1 MSEKLW
7 KTTRDPVRFI
17 RQGHACL
24 GVSDPAGL
32 TLTAGDGNHS
42 LLWSR
47 NAGQGSGNTHV
58 WSPYGKGETTDGLP
72 GFNGERPDPVSGS
85 YHLGNGYRA
94 YNPLLRRFN
103 CPDSLSPFG
112 AGGINPYAYCLG
124 DPVNRT
130 DPTGHIS
137 WQGVVGIV
145 TGAIGLGL
153 SLFTAGTSI
162 AAAGSMTAALSSVSR
177 LGLAIGLMGMAADVT
192 AIASGAAEDVDPQ
205 ASAVLGWVSMAT
217 GIAGVGIG
225 TKLAAGRAT
234 QSVRQR
240 LGNIRD
246 TGLSGRGGV
255 MAAHNWGNTRR
266 AVIVQGTY
274 GVFSTER
281 LNLSMPAVQT
291 CIGVYAE
298 DSVNK
303 ILMAAHFDSN
313 ISLKTNLK
321 NIMQSMENSG
331 MNSLSTN
338 VRVFGGDNYAAYL
351 RCGKPSK
358 YIGDDIVSHFRAA
371 GYDSAYTEYYS
382 GLLPHTFD
390 YTFHNA
396 SRVSYGGM
404 HTANFAFR
412 GVGADAMAFFRE
424 RTVVPPH
431 AYTLHSALM
440 LDLSHSY

>member
-1 MSEKLW
+1 MQL
-7 KTTRDPVRFI
+7 KTVTGITRFI

-217 GIAGVGIG
+217 GIAGMGIG
-225 TKLAAGRAT
+225 LAQISKGVKAARSTGKSQGNRESHAFGGHLMGVVDTGGGKYSIQGYTDNFRGLGKVAIIAHGSAKSSELNFGGFFHKDGSVIGGSVYRAT
-234 QSVRQR
+234 PTRLVEELKKIKIDLTKRTDELYLVSCFANKRTAQELANAANRPVIGFSHRSVYISYKNGHELLYLTQSQKPLHWENPLLIIKEEPHWFSLANL
-240 LGNIRD
+240 LGDKVKARP
-246 TGLSGRGGV
+246 T
-255 MAAHNWGNTRR
+255 
-266 AVIVQGTY
+266 
-274 GVFSTER
+274 
-281 LNLSMPAVQT
+281 
-291 CIGVYAE
+291 
-298 DSVNK
+298 
-303 ILMAAHFDSN
+303 
-313 ISLKTNLK
+313 
-321 NIMQSMENSG
+321 
-331 MNSLSTN
+331 
-338 VRVFGGDNYAAYL
+338 
-351 RCGKPSK
+351 
-358 YIGDDIVSHFRAA
+358 
-371 GYDSAYTEYYS
+371 
-382 GLLPHTFD
+382 TF
-390 YTFHNA
+390 FPN
-396 SRVSYGGM
+396 R
-404 HTANFAFR
+404 
-412 GVGADAMAFFRE
+412 
-424 RTVVPPH
+424 
-431 AYTLHSALM
+431 
-440 LDLSHSY
+440 